1 METHRMKDMEECNY
15 YELLEVTEE
24 TPKSIIQEA
33 YQSYCTLFDKDSI
46 VSYNFISEHER
57 EEMLN
62 RLQKA
67 YETLMDDQKRI
78 HYDKKIFNRIGRW
91 YHSVS
96 EGPISEEDR
105 SAKTPGKRAV
115 EVRLEDFIEETGQ
128 VSLRKLRESIGI
140 TIEKVSIITKIR
152 IPILQALENRDYSRL
167 PSPIYVKGH
176 LKSYARVLGIEPE
189 KLIQAYG
196 PLSGPIRK

>member
-1 METHRMKDMEECNY
+1 MKDMEECNY

-91 YHSVS
+91 YHSAS
-96 EGPISEEDR
+96 EGSISEKDH
-105 SAKTPGKRAV
+105 STKTPCKRA
-115 EVRLEDFIEETGQ
+115 EEIRLEDFIEETGQ
-128 VSLRKLRESIGI
+128 ASLRKLRESIGI
-140 TIEKVSIITKIR
+140 TIEKISIITKIR
-152 IPILQALENRDYSRL
+152 IPMLQALENRDFSKL

-176 LKSYARVLGIEPE
+176 LKSYARVVGIEPE
-189 KLIQAYG
+189 KLIRAYG